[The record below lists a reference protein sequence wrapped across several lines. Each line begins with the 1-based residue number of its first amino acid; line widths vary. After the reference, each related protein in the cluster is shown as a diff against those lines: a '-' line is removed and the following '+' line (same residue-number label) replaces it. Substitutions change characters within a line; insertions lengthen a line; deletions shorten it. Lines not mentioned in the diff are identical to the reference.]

1 MNEVTTQEWF
11 DTGAWVGRQQAF
23 AVIASKCSAAQA
35 VAIKELRESRA
46 HEKLGLTWD
55 EFCPKYL
62 GVMRGCADRYIRQ
75 LEEFGA
81 SYFNLSQIARI
92 SPDTYRQIADKVQGN
107 SIDIE
112 GENIPLTL
120 GNAARIRAGVKRL
133 RAQLAQAN
141 REARQAATPD
151 ISILVSRI
159 DEIVER
165 TASLAARTARA
176 ESGPIREVVAY
187 AIEKWATLRAQMS

>member
-11 DTGAWVGRQQAF
+11 DTGTWVGRQQAF

-35 VAIKELRESRA
+35 VAIKQLRESRA

-55 EFCPKYL
+55 EFCPKHL
-62 GVMRGCADRYIRQ
+62 GIMRECADRYIRQ

-92 SPDTYRQIADKVQGN
+92 SPDSYRQIADKVQAD
-107 SIDIE
+107 SIEIE

-133 RAQLAQAN
+133 RAQL
-141 REARQAATPD
+141 RRP
-151 ISILVSRI
+151 IGRGSR
-159 DEIVER
+159 
-165 TASLAARTARA
+165 
-176 ESGPIREVVAY
+176 P
-187 AIEKWATLRAQMS
+187 LRPTSPSW